1 MAWAR
6 RRRPEAEKSAD
17 PAKARATGLEYLAAR
32 EHSAA
37 ELYDRLCRRYTEAA
51 AAQAIADLVEQGWLD
66 DTRYAL
72 MRAQSLLYARKSRRA
87 AAHVLRGKG
96 LTNQQVQQALEEVY
110 AAPEEGEEKLKRET
124 EEFFSALPAA
134 CAHAADIANCLKEH
148 PELMREPD
156 CLYKAFARYAAGA
169 LRTPEQL
176 MADGQFLKDHVLT
189 STAVKA
195 AVIGEYLG
203 ELRKGAPPAVLGSGG
218 LSCVLPPRTPASI
231 EEAGRLFLKQNS

>member
-1 MAWAR
+1 
-6 RRRPEAEKSAD
+6 
-17 PAKARATGLEYLAAR
+17 
-32 EHSAA
+32 
-37 ELYDRLCRRYTEAA
+37 
-51 AAQAIADLVEQGWLD
+51 
-66 DTRYAL
+66 
-72 MRAQSLLYARKSRRA
+72 
-87 AAHVLRGKG
+87 
-96 LTNQQVQQALEEVY
+96 
-110 AAPEEGEEKLKRET
+110 
-124 EEFFSALPAA
+124 
-134 CAHAADIANCLKEH
+134 
-148 PELMREPD
+148 MREPD

-218 LSCVLPPRTPASI
+218 LSCVLPPRVPASI

>member
-37 ELYDRLCRRYTEAA
+37 ELYDRPCRRDTEAA
-51 AAQAIADLVEQGWLD
+51 AAHAIADLVEQGWLD

-110 AAPEEGEEKLKRET
+110 AAPEEGE
-124 EEFFSALPAA
+124 
-134 CAHAADIANCLKEH
+134 D
-148 PELMREPD
+148 PELAAAIA
-156 CLYKAFARYAAGA
+156 LVQGRYRAKLAAGRRDLVAAA
-169 LRTPEQL
+169 LLRRGFGYPVVRRALAEVEQT
-176 MADGQFLKDHVLT
+176 ADL
-189 STAVKA
+189 
-195 AVIGEYLG
+195 
-203 ELRKGAPPAVLGSGG
+203 
-218 LSCVLPPRTPASI
+218 
-231 EEAGRLFLKQNS
+231 

>member
-1 MAWAR
+1 MKDKKK
-6 RRRPEAEKSAD
+6 RPED
-17 PAKARATGLEYLAAR
+17 PVGAAALAAPRDEPR
-32 EHSAA
+32 EEKDAAPSAA
-37 ELYDRLCRRYTEAA
+37 GS
-51 AAQAIADLVEQGWLD
+51 AQAD
-66 DTRYAL
+66 DTKEQAARPYGKFRDPDAL
-72 MRAQSLLYARKSRRA
+72 YGAYLELEKEFTRKSQRLAEAERA
-87 AAHVLRGKG
+87 LSELRAE
-96 LTNQQVQQALEEVY
+96 QP
-110 AAPEEGEEKLKRET
+110 APEEGEEKLKRET

-148 PELMREPD
+148 PELMSEPD

-231 EEAGRLFLKQNS
+231 EEAGKLFLKQNS